1 MIRRAAVPLLLLL
14 GAAAAP
20 LRAQEG
26 SILDRLRL
34 APAAPDTVAS
44 QAEPAPP
51 AAIPLERIPR
61 RLEADFERVQRASE
75 ILARD
80 TGVVTDGP
88 GLEERLGAIDA
99 ILDNL
104 DSLAVER
111 LPFTTLRDYHEALE
125 REQGRLEG
133 VADELANRF
142 AELDGMRRDIAR
154 ASEEWRLTEASLAS
168 DTLAVGRGL
177 DGIRSLTRFLDDLG
191 KRLTSRIGEL
201 LDRGEDLARAEGRLD
216 EAIARVVRAQ
226 VSVRRRLLLRDSDP
240 LWDLGALAT
249 SGRPLFG
256 DVAAYTTRDARAF
269 WQSVEAGRHRFAIHA
284 LIFLGVLLVLLTLRA
299 RVLEWPREPGTETA
313 RFVLGRP
320 LAASFLV
327 ALIAAR
333 WVYPHA
339 SMLVFDAAFLLSAIA
354 ILRLVPLGA
363 PPLVRRS
370 VYLLVPLAA
379 FTRAVGALLPPPGL
393 ARRIAFLAVAV
404 AAFLLLL
411 AIRRRFVERT
421 RAGGRGPWEALGRVG
436 VSAALV
442 LAGAS
447 ALLNVAG
454 WVDLAVLLIVGTVSS
469 AYYAVVLGIGAMV
482 VEGGVRAALTGRLAR
497 NSATLSA
504 ARDGIIRVSVG
515 LIRLGAGLLWAQ
527 ASLAAFGLDRALLS
541 RIRAVVTYEFSV
553 GAVNLSLGRILLFGF
568 LIWLAVRVGRILK
581 RLLRDDVFPRFEMSP
596 GRADAYA
603 TLAHWAVLLAG
614 ILFAA
619 ASAGLG
625 GSQLAVVAGA
635 LSVGIGFGLQNIVN
649 NFVSGFILI
658 FEQPIKAGD
667 KIEIR
672 GINLLGE
679 VKRIG
684 IRSSTIRTF
693 DGADVIVPNSNV
705 IQSEVVNWTLSD
717 PTRRVQLEVGVAYG
731 TPPEKVIRL
740 LEEVATAEPGV
751 LPHPEPFALFT
762 GFGESSL
769 DFRLMA
775 WSATFEESIQ
785 LKSRL
790 AVAAEKALREAG
802 FEIPFPQR
810 DLHLRSVD
818 GRAADT
824 LRAPEGRDPDERDR
838 AARPGREGDGG
849 LA

>member
-1 MIRRAAVPLLLLL
+1 VIRRAAVPLLLLL
-14 GAAAAP
+14 GATAAP

-26 SILDRLRL
+26 SLLDRLGL
-34 APAAPDTVAS
+34 APADGDSVAS

-51 AAIPLERIPR
+51 APIPLERIPR
-61 RLEADFERVQRASE
+61 RLETDLERVHRASE

-80 TGVVTDGP
+80 TAVAADIR
-88 GLEERLGAIDA
+88 GLEETLGAIDA

-104 DSLAVER
+104 DSLSVER
-111 LPFTTLRDYHEALE
+111 LPVTALRDYHEALE
-125 REQGRLEG
+125 RERRRLG
-133 VADELANRF
+133 TAGDELGGRF
-142 AELDGMRRDIAR
+142 AELDGMRQALAR
-154 ASEEWRLTEASLAS
+154 ASEEWRLTRESLAT
-168 DTLAVGRGL
+168 DTLAAAGAL
-177 DGIRSLTRFLDDLG
+177 DGIERLSRSLDSLRDQLRT
-191 KRLTSRIGEL
+191 RIGEL
-201 LDRGEDLARAEGRLD
+201 LERGEELAIAEGRLD
-216 EAIARVVRAQ
+216 AAIGRVERAQ
-226 VSVRRRLLLRDSDP
+226 ASVRRRLLVRDAEP
-240 LWDLGALAT
+240 LWDLGALAS
-249 SGRPLFG
+249 SGRPLLG

-269 WQSVEAGRHRFAIHA
+269 WQSVDAGRHRFAVHL
-284 LIFLGVLLVLLTLRA
+284 LIFLGILLVLTTLRV
-299 RVLEWPREPGTETA
+299 RVREWPDEPGTETA

-327 ALIAAR
+327 ALIAVR
-333 WVYPHA
+333 WVYPHG

-354 ILRLVPLGA
+354 VLRLVPDGA
-363 PPLVRRS
+363 PPLLRRS

-379 FTRAVGALLPPPGL
+379 FTRVAGALLPPPGL
-393 ARRIAFLAVAV
+393 ARRVAFLAAAV
-404 AAFLLLL
+404 AAILLLL
-411 AIRRRFVERT
+411 AIRQRFAERAREGRRGV
-421 RAGGRGPWEALGRVG
+421 WQKLGRSVAG
-436 VSAALV
+436 LALI

-454 WVDLAVLLIVGTVSS
+454 WADLAALLIVGTVSS
-469 AYYAVVLGIGAMV
+469 VYFAVVLGIGAMV
-482 VEGGVRAALTGRLAR
+482 VEGGVRAALNGPLAR
-497 NSATLSA
+497 RSATLVA
-504 ARDGIIRVSVG
+504 ARDAITRVSVG
-515 LIRLGAGLLWAQ
+515 VIRLAAVLLWAQ

-541 RIRAVVTYEFSV
+541 RIRAVLTHEFSI
-553 GAVNLSLGRILLFGF
+553 GAVSLSLGRVLLFGF
-568 LIWLAVRVGRILK
+568 LIWLAVRLGRILK
-581 RLLRDDVFPRFEMSP
+581 RLLRDDVFPRFDMSP

-603 TLAHWAVLLAG
+603 TLAQWATLLAG
-614 ILFAA
+614 LLFAA

-717 PTRRVQLEVGVAYG
+717 PTRRVQLDVGVAYG
-731 TPPEKVIRL
+731 TPPEEVIRL
-740 LEEVATAEPGV
+740 LESVAQSEPGV
-751 LPHPEPFALFT
+751 LPNPEPYALFT

-775 WSATFEESIQ
+775 WSATFEESIR
-785 LKSRL
+785 LKSQL
-790 AVAAEKALREAG
+790 AVATEKALRDAG

-818 GRAADT
+818 GRAGAT
-824 LRAPEGRDPDERDR
+824 LRGSDGADR
-838 AARPGREGDGG
+838 KDGG
-849 LA
+849 GS

>member
-1 MIRRAAVPLLLLL
+1 VIRRAAVPLLLLL
-14 GAAAAP
+14 GATAAP
-20 LRAQEG
+20 LPAQDG
-26 SILDRLRL
+26 SILDRLSL
-34 APAAPDTVAS
+34 APAAADSVTP
-44 QAEPAPP
+44 QAEPSPP
-51 AAIPLERIPR
+51 APIPLERIPR
-61 RLEADFERVQRASE
+61 RLETDFERIQRATE

-80 TGVVTDGP
+80 TAAVSDGR
-88 GLEERLGAIDA
+88 GLEETLDAIDA

-111 LPFTTLRDYHEALE
+111 LPVTTLRDYHEALE
-125 REQGRLEG
+125 REQRRVEG
-133 VADELANRF
+133 AGDELAIRF
-142 AELDGMRRDIAR
+142 ADLDEMRRELLR
-154 ASEEWRLTEASLAS
+154 ASEEWRLTREALAT
-168 DTLAVGRGL
+168 DTLAAGRVL
-177 DGIRSLTRFLDDLG
+177 DGIAELSRSLDSLRD
-191 KRLTSRIGEL
+191 RLRKRIGDL
-201 LDRGEDLARAEGRLD
+201 LERGEELARAEGRLD
-216 EAIARVVRAQ
+216 EAITRVVRAQ
-226 VSVRRRLLLRDSDP
+226 ASVRRRLLVQDAPP
-240 LWDLGALAT
+240 LWDLGALTAAG
-249 SGRPLFG
+249 SPLLG
-256 DVAAYTTRDARAF
+256 DVVAYATRDARAF
-269 WQSVEAGRHRFAIHA
+269 WQSVDAGRHRLA
-284 LIFLGVLLVLLTLRA
+284 LHLLILLGTLLVLLTLRV
-299 RVLEWPREPGTETA
+299 RVREWPEETGTEAA

-354 ILRLVPLGA
+354 VLRLIPAGA
-363 PPLVRRS
+363 PPALRRGI
-370 VYLLVPLAA
+370 YLLVPLAA
-379 FTRAVGALLPPPGL
+379 FTRAAAALLPPPGL
-393 ARRIAFLAVAV
+393 ARRVAFLLAAV
-404 AAFLLLL
+404 AALLLLL
-411 AIRRRFVERT
+411 AIREKFSERA
-421 RAGGRGPWEALGRVG
+421 RAGRRGSLESFARAATTVALG
-436 VSAALV
+436 

-447 ALLNVAG
+447 AILNVAG
-454 WVDLAVLLIVGTVSS
+454 WADLAALLIVGTVSS
-469 AYYAVVLGIGAMV
+469 AYLAVVLGIGAMV
-482 VEGGVRAALTGRLAR
+482 VESGVRAALSGPIAR
-497 NSATLSA
+497 RSTALLA
-504 ARDGIIRVSVG
+504 AREGITRVSVG
-515 LIRLGAGLLWAQ
+515 AIRLSTALLWLQ

-541 RIRAVVTYEFSV
+541 WLRTVLTRELAI
-553 GAVNLSLGRILLFGF
+553 GAVSLSLGRILLFGIV
-568 LIWLAVRVGRILK
+568 IWLAVRIGKLVK

-603 TLAHWAVLLAG
+603 TLAHWAILLAG

-625 GSQLAVVAGA
+625 GGQLAVVAGA

-717 PTRRVQLEVGVAYG
+717 PTRRVQLDVGVAYG
-731 TPPEKVIRL
+731 TPPEEVIRL
-740 LEEVATAEPGV
+740 LEKVAKSEPGV
-751 LPHPEPFALFT
+751 LPNPEPFALFT

-775 WSATFEESIQ
+775 WSATFEESIR
-785 LKSRL
+785 LKSQL
-790 AVAAEKALREAG
+790 AVATEKALREAG

-810 DLHLRSVD
+810 DLHIRSVD
-818 GRAADT
+818 GRAAGA
-824 LRAPEGRDPDERDR
+824 LRTPQERDSGTPDS
-838 AARPGREGDGG
+838 A
-849 LA
+849 